1 MQRSA
6 RKLSLLLVLLVLVGL
21 IAPTSAT
28 AVRTIGLSTGTFD
41 FSVAAGKGG
50 TGEVVVMNNGDE
62 NLSVLI
68 YAANQKVDA
77 SGAIS
82 YEVPNRDDQGVQYN
96 PALWLQIKIGKQ
108 TQTVGNT
115 PYIELTPGEQV
126 PVSFEMLVPQGT
138 PPGDH
143 QVLIFFEM
151 RSDATG
157 AEGEATPQVSGRVGA
172 RISVRVEGEIVEKID
187 VRPFATRGF
196 ILGKTLPYTFVLLN
210 EGNIDKPFSAKL
222 TLLDSNLGE
231 VLSSNVTTDS
241 VVYAGTNIE
250 FSDVLRTQKQLIGKY
265 TMRLE
270 IEYPREGSDVN
281 IPETLKLDK
290 TVWIV
295 PLWLAIAV
303 VVVVGLALIL
313 ASYKQSVHSAER
325 RIEKKRQEREARRTL
340 VHNEADYFRVDRDDN
355 LGS

>member
-143 QVLIFFEM
+143 QVLRARPRP
-151 RSDATG
+151 RSAAG
-157 AEGEATPQVSGRVGA
+157 SVPASRFVSRGRLS
-172 RISVRVEGEIVEKID
+172 RRS
-187 VRPFATRGF
+187 
-196 ILGKTLPYTFVLLN
+196 TFVRSRP
-210 EGNIDKPFSAKL
+210 GA
-222 TLLDSNLGE
+222 
-231 VLSSNVTTDS
+231 SSS
-241 VVYAGTNIE
+241 
-250 FSDVLRTQKQLIGKY
+250 
-265 TMRLE
+265 
-270 IEYPREGSDVN
+270 
-281 IPETLKLDK
+281 
-290 TVWIV
+290 
-295 PLWLAIAV
+295 
-303 VVVVGLALIL
+303 
-313 ASYKQSVHSAER
+313 
-325 RIEKKRQEREARRTL
+325 ARRSHT
-340 VHNEADYFRVDRDDN
+340 H
-355 LGS
+355 SCS